1 MEGSEQEEVTVN
13 CQDGGAPKMGEISAK
28 VGGPFEKGHC
38 RFWVFVWK
46 RAFFVWKKAIVKIY
60 DLKKFHKHPK
70 WEVCMNGGV
79 WTRGCDS
86 ELSGWWISQ
95 SGREITQSGRSIWK
109 RPLSILIFG
118 LKRAYYNKKNIIV
131 DFEVHLKKAI
141 LKKFQKLTKWKVLR
155 GQRGLNERTWWWIVR
170 TVDLQEWERNHQ
182 KWEVHLKKVIVD
194 FDYSFKKRHTSF
206 KKSHCRFCGPFEKAI
221 VDLIFLKKSA

>member
-1 MEGSEQEEVTVN
+1 MVDRKDREP
-13 CQDGGAPKMGEISAK
+13 PKMGEKSAK
-28 VGGPFEKGHC
+28 VKGPFEKGHC
-38 RFWVFVWK
+38 RFRLFVWY
-46 RAFFVWKKAIVKIY
+46 W
-60 DLKKFHKHPK
+60 
-70 WEVCMNGGV
+70 
-79 WTRGCDS
+79 
-86 ELSGWWISQ
+86 
-95 SGREITQSGRSIWK
+95 
-109 RPLSILIFG
+109 
-118 LKRAYYNKKNIIV
+118 AYFNKKRIIV
-131 DFEVHLKKAI
+131 DFEVHMKKAI

-221 VDLIFLKKSA
+221 VELIFLKKSA

>member
-1 MEGSEQEEVTVN
+1 MMV
-13 CQDGGAPKMGEISAK
+13 DGKC
-28 VGGPFEKGHC
+28 GGPPKWD
-38 RFWVFVWK
+38 RN
-46 RAFFVWKKAIVKIY
+46 
-60 DLKKFHKHPK
+60 HPK
-70 WEVCMNGGV
+70 WEVHLKKAIVDFDFWFKKGI
-79 WTRGCDS
+79 
-86 ELSGWWISQ
+86 LQ
-95 SGREITQSGRSIWK
+95 S
-109 RPLSILIFG
+109 
-118 LKRAYYNKKNIIV
+118 KNIIV
-131 DFEVHLKKAI
+131 DFEVHMKKAI